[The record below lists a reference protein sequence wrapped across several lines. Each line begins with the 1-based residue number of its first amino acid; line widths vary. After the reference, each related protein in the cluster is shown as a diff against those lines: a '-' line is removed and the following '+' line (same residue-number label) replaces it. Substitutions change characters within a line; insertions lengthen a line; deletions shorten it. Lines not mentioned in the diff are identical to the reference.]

1 MFHVEHLTC
10 HVPRGTPF
18 CEYIHMLKAGGA
30 KNPNW
35 TGYRKSKK
43 SLEETQRLLYEKKAQ
58 REEVRRK
65 IDLITLSEKQ
75 GKILRIEDVGM
86 EWSRLFS
93 FLANQFKILDYEIA
107 NELGL
112 SDELR
117 ERLRILIMGKLES
130 LSKNFEEIRCKNPR
144 KKL

>member
-1 MFHVEHLTC
+1 M
-10 HVPRGTPF
+10 
-18 CEYIHMLKAGGA
+18 IKKAGGV

-43 SLEETQRLLYEKKAQ
+43 TLEETQRLLYEKKAQ

-107 NELGL
+107 NEFGL

-144 KKL
+144 KKP